1 MTLTLPAKRPC
12 PSWWIQCEEATVI
25 FRSVELRMRS
35 WKSWRTHLLEEV
47 GKENIYINGRQA
59 IDAAQQEIHAVHGY
73 TNT

>member
-1 MTLTLPAKRPC
+1 
-12 PSWWIQCEEATVI
+12 
-25 FRSVELRMRS
+25 MRS